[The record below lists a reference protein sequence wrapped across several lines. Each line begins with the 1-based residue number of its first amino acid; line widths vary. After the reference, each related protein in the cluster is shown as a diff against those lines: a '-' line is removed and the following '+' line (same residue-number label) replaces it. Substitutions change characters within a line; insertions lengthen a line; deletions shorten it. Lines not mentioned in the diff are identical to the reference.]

1 MREFTVTKNDA
12 GQRLDRFAAK
22 LVPSMPSALLQ
33 KYFRR
38 KEIKV
43 NGHWARPDLRLAEG
57 DRVRLFLPEEF
68 FTAAGRD
75 ENRWLADIVP
85 NLDVVYEDE
94 NILLVNKRP
103 GVLCHAAEGW
113 QPDTLIARVQARAYQ
128 AGQWDPAAENSF
140 APALCNRIDRGTG
153 GIVIAAK
160 NAPALRVMDEKI
172 RSRQVT
178 KEYLCVCLGAPR
190 PAAGRL
196 EGWLFKDAVKNRV
209 YVKPRQEPGASF
221 AATDYRVLAAREGL
235 SLVACRL
242 HTGRTHQ
249 IRVQMAHAGWPLLGD
264 GKYGVERLSRRYGEA
279 RQLLWSWRVRFDFTE
294 PAEELDYLAGRTFAV
309 ERVPFVDKYFPGFA
323 VPGADADIFRLALDN
338 RARR

>member
-43 NGHWARPDLRLAEG
+43 NGHWARPDTRLAEG
-57 DRVRLFLPEEF
+57 DSVRLFLPEEF
-68 FTAAGRD
+68 FSASPQRD
-75 ENRWLADIVP
+75 ENRWLASVKPD
-85 NLDVVYEDE
+85 LDVVYEDE

-103 GVLCHAAEGW
+103 GVLCHEASGW
-113 QPDTLIARVQARAYQ
+113 SADTLIARIQARAYQ

-160 NAPALRVMDEKI
+160 NAPALRAMDEKI

-178 KEYLCVCLGAPR
+178 KEYLCVCLGTPD
-190 PAAGRL
+190 PLSGRL
-196 EGWLFKDAVKNRV
+196 EGWLFKDAAKNQV
-209 YVKPRQEPGASF
+209 YVKPHPEPGASF
-221 AATDYRVLAAREGL
+221 AAADYRVLANRNGL
-235 SLVACRL
+235 SLVTCRL

-264 GKYGVERLSRRYGEA
+264 GKYGKERINRRCGES
-279 RQLLWSWRVRFDFTE
+279 RQLLWSWRVRFDFTD
-294 PAEELDYLAGRTFAV
+294 PAGELDYLAGQTFTV

-323 VPGADADIFRLALDN
+323 GPDG
-338 RARR
+338 